1 LRFLS
6 KGSSEMKK
14 TVLLIYPHLVQKNG
28 LIWELLHIS
37 KEKNGIQHK
46 TEPVTLVAARKY
58 FPQFPEV
65 FGNLLNKFSEKN
77 IKAARQEMV
86 DAAAKMG
93 VDKKDSDWFNNAFV
107 RQLYQDLVALKPF
120 LQKLSCYHQ
129 AAVQGDKNRFRTAPC
144 SFSSNTPGL
153 RFQVRRATAGYLFVE
168 PEVELNGN
176 FFPLPDFTQHAFL
189 LEQKNEYFLLR
200 FTDYKTLCW
209 IGELNWH
216 EAGTD
221 PGRFTEDIVARLE
234 SNYPVLRNGL
244 LDGLQVNTAPV
255 GRVLLSEI
263 SGQFLMFTPQFDYDG
278 FLADSRFHEKAIVHS
293 EGKEYVINRHK
304 DAERAILAQIEM
316 LHSNFS
322 KQANGY
328 YYLSFEEAQRKNWF
342 LKAFRKLLELD
353 IQVVGMDMLKHFRYC
368 HEKPVTTVQVL
379 KQEPDSIEINF
390 SLFFGNEEI
399 SFPELQK
406 VIRAGQQALALK
418 DGSIALLE
426 EEWLLK
432 YAIIVKHARIGK
444 EVITVPKWLAISLN
458 ADEQTA
464 QPLGEVLKTD
474 WWRQWQQ
481 WQSSDQPLYSVP
493 AAVNAAL
500 RVYQQKGYEWL
511 RLLNEIGA
519 GMFLADDMGLGK
531 TLQTICFVAHLLETN
546 HLKKALIVCP
556 ASLLYNWQNELEKFA
571 PSLVKLVYHG
581 AGRNKQVFSDPATN
595 IIITSYG
602 TLRSEADS
610 FLSHNFSVVVLDES
624 HVIKNPDSQVAKV
637 VHRLF
642 ADRRVTLS
650 GTPIMN
656 NTLDLYSQLQF
667 ILPDMF
673 GSRAFFK
680 REYADPIDR
689 DKHEQRIRDLQKL
702 VAPFVLRRTKEQ
714 VAKDLPAKTEMVLWC
729 QMEDGQQ
736 AVYDAVRALI
746 KGEIKASIAA
756 QGLQKSKLQ
765 VLQGILK
772 LRQVCNSPVLLKDDE
787 YSCTDSV
794 KLTELLEEIENNLSD
809 HKALVFSQFTSMLD
823 ILAKELVKR
832 NIPFLLL
839 TGATPAKE
847 RDRMV
852 QEFNSEVG
860 SSRVFLLSLK
870 AGNAGLNLT
879 AADYVFLFDP
889 WWNSAVEQQ
898 AIDRTHRI
906 GQTKN
911 VFAYKLICRNTIEER
926 IMQLQEQKKEL
937 AGELIGEEE
946 GFVKALME
954 EDLEF
959 LLG

>member
-1 LRFLS
+1 
-6 KGSSEMKK
+6 MQK

-28 LIWELLHIS
+28 RIWELLHIS
-37 KEKNGIQHK
+37 KEKNGMQHK
-46 TEPVTLVAARKY
+46 TEPVTQVAARKY
-58 FPQFPEV
+58 FPQLPEE
-65 FGNLLNKFSEKN
+65 FGSLLNKFSEKN
-77 IKAARQEMV
+77 IKAARQEIT

-93 VDKKDSDWFNNAFV
+93 GDKKDNDWFNNAFE
-107 RQLYQDLVALKPF
+107 RRLHQDLVALKPF
-120 LQKLSCYHQ
+120 LQRLSCYHQ

-144 SFSSNTPGL
+144 SFSSLTPGL
-153 RFQVRRATAGYLFVE
+153 RFQVRRASEGYLFAE
-168 PEVELNGN
+168 AEVELNGN
-176 FFPLPDFTQHAFL
+176 YLPISEFAQHAFL

-200 FTDYKTLCW
+200 YTDYKTLCW
-209 IGELNWH
+209 LGEINWN
-216 EAGTD
+216 ETGTD
-221 PGRFTEDIVARLE
+221 PGRFTEAVVARLE

-244 LDGLQVNTAPV
+244 LDGLQVNIAPEA
-255 GRVLLSEI
+255 RVLLSEI
-263 SGQFLMFTPQFDYDG
+263 NGQFLMFTPQFDYDG
-278 FLADSRFHEKAIVHS
+278 FLVDSAFRNKVIVHS
-293 EGKEYVINRHK
+293 EGKEYSINR
-304 DAERAILAQIEM
+304 DRGAEQTILSQIEL
-316 LHSNFS
+316 LHVNFS

-368 HEKPVTTVQVL
+368 HEKAVTTVKIL
-379 KQEPDSIEINF
+379 QEYPDSIEINF
-390 SLFFGNEEI
+390 LLFFGDEEI
-399 SFPELQK
+399 SFAELQK
-406 VIRAGQQALALK
+406 VVRAGQQGLALK

-426 EEWLLK
+426 EEWLSK
-432 YAIIVKHARIGK
+432 YAIIVKHARINKG
-444 EVITVPKWLAISLN
+444 VITVPKWLAISLN
-458 ADEQTA
+458 EDDQTA
-464 QPLGEVLKTD
+464 QPLREVLKTD
-474 WWRQWQQ
+474 WRRQWQQ
-481 WQSSDQPLYSVP
+481 WQSSGRALYPIP
-493 AAVNAAL
+493 AAINASL
-500 RVYQQKGYEWL
+500 REYQQKGYEWL

-531 TLQTICFVAHLLETN
+531 TLQTICFIAYLLETG
-546 HLKKALIVCP
+546 HSKKAMIVCP
-556 ASLLYNWQNELEKFA
+556 ASLMYNWQNELEKFA
-571 PSLVKLVYHG
+571 PSLAKLVYHG
-581 AGRNKQVFSDPATN
+581 SGRNKHVFSDPAIQ

-610 FLSHNFSVVVLDES
+610 FLSNSFSVVILDES
-624 HVIKNPDSQVAKV
+624 HAIKNPDSQVAKLA
-637 VHRLF
+637 HSLT
-642 ADRRVTLS
+642 ADRRITLS

-667 ILPDMF
+667 ILPNMF

-702 VAPFVLRRTKEQ
+702 VSPFVLRRTKEQ
-714 VAKDLPAKTEMVLWC
+714 VAKDLPAKTEMVMWC

-736 AVYDAVRALI
+736 AVYDAIRKLI

-772 LRQVCNSPVLLKDDE
+772 LRQVCNSPVLLKDSD
-787 YSCTDSV
+787 YSCAESI
-794 KLTELLEEIENNLSD
+794 KMTELLEEIENNLSD

-823 ILAKELVKR
+823 ILAKELAKR

-839 TGATPAKE
+839 TGATPPKE

-852 QEFNSEVG
+852 QEFNSEEC
-860 SSRVFLLSLK
+860 SSRIFLLSLK

-926 IMQLQEQKKEL
+926 IMQLQAQKKEL

-946 GFVKALME
+946 GFVKALTE

-959 LLG
+959 LLN